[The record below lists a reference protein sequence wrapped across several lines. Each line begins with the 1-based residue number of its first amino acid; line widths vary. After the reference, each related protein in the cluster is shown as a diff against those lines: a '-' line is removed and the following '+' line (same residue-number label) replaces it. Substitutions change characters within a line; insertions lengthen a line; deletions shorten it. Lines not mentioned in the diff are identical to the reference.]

1 MLPAARGARATPGG
15 PSRAAR
21 LPPSPPPGDDAV
33 VSDSAD
39 KKALVLSALDVD
51 ARYGAS
57 TRALLEDTLTG
68 RGYDVE
74 TVDCRTVDVI
84 PCTGCASCGL
94 RTPGACAVKDDMQ
107 DIFRKMVA
115 SDVLVLATPVRFGSY
130 CAELKKVVD
139 RFQPLMV
146 PIYVLRDGEMHFQGR
161 YDLPPLL
168 GVGLVREGLGPDGTT
183 GAPASGAAA
192 EEADAFRFLIGR
204 LAVNM
209 DTSHAAAA
217 FNGGDEGAVRVEIEK
232 AVEAVARKTS

>member
-1 MLPAARGARATPGG
+1 MSG
-15 PSRAAR
+15 
-21 LPPSPPPGDDAV
+21 
-33 VSDSAD
+33 SAD
-39 KKALVLSALDVD
+39 KKALVLSALGVD
-51 ARYGAS
+51 PRHGAS
-57 TRALLEDTLTG
+57 TLAILEEILSG
-68 RGYDVE
+68 REYDVE

-84 PCTGCASCGL
+84 PCTGCAGCGM
-94 RTPGACAVKDDMQ
+94 RTPGACSVKDDMQ

-168 GVGLVREGLGPDGTT
+168 GVGLVRDGTGPDG
-183 GAPASGAAA
+183 AESAAVG

-204 LAVNM
+204 LAVNA
-209 DTSHAAAA
+209 DTRHAAAA
-217 FNGGDEGAVRVEIEK
+217 FAGGDEGVARAEIEK
-232 AVEAVARKTS
+232 AVDAVAGRTS

>member
-1 MLPAARGARATPGG
+1 M
-15 PSRAAR
+15 
-21 LPPSPPPGDDAV
+21 
-33 VSDSAD
+33 
-39 KKALVLSALDVD
+39 KALILTALAAD
-51 ARYGAS
+51 AEHGAS
-57 TRALLEDTLTG
+57 TLAVLEQTLAG

-84 PCTGCASCGL
+84 PCTGCASCGM
-94 RTPGACAVKDDMQ
+94 RTPGACVVKDDMP

-130 CAELKKVVD
+130 CAELKKMVD

-168 GVGLVREGLGPDGTT
+168 GVGLVRDGVGPDGA
-183 GAPASGAAA
+183 GQDAASASAVGEA
-192 EEADAFRFLIGR
+192 EAFRFLIGR

-209 DTSHAAAA
+209 DTHHAVAA
-217 FNGGDEGAVRVEIEK
+217 FAGGDEGVAWVEIEK
-232 AVEAVARKTS
+232 AVDAAVRRPL